1 MSDYY
6 QGGAAPGPE
15 QPSYGYAP
23 PVGPPA
29 APAGYYPPAP
39 YGSYPVAGPAPLGV
53 IRSTGKSMFLYLIT
67 FGIYGI
73 YWFYAVHN
81 EMKRHTG
88 NGLGGGMALL
98 IYILV
103 TPVSFFLMPSE
114 VGELY
119 KRAGQPAPV
128 SGITGLWYIPG
139 MFILIG
145 PIIWFI
151 KTNDA
156 INGYWRA
163 VGAR

>member
-1 MSDYY
+1 MPDFDK
-6 QGGAAPGPE
+6 GAAAPGPD

-23 PVGPPA
+23 PPGP
-29 APAGYYPPAP
+29 PAGYYPPTP
-39 YGSYPVAGPAPLGV
+39 YGSYPVATGSAQLGL
-53 IRSTGKSMFLYLIT
+53 IRSTGMSVFLYLIT
-67 FGIYGI
+67 FGIYGFF
-73 YWFYAVHN
+73 WFYAVHN

-98 IYILV
+98 IYFLV
-103 TPVSFFLMPSE
+103 SPVSFFLLPSE
-114 VGELY
+114 VGDLY

-128 SGITGLWYIPG
+128 SGLTGLWYLPG
-139 MFILIG
+139 MFILVG

-163 VGAR
+163 LGAH